1 MSPRQTAGCQC
12 FPLSEEDGLM
22 EKMAIIEKMEEKGL
36 TAEQV
41 AESMEFSANLLAL
54 YLTKDAYPVP
64 KRILDKVAAIVMN

>member
-1 MSPRQTAGCQC
+1 
-12 FPLSEEDGLM
+12 M